1 MSGNAFTRDMI
12 LRANTALIQG
22 RSPDTSA
29 LPESVKT
36 IIRETRVD
44 PAAVESAFAKAM
56 RKVSASERQDD

>member
-1 MSGNAFTRDMI
+1 MSSNAFTRDMI

-22 RSPDTSA
+22 RAPDTSS

-44 PAAVESAFAKAM
+44 RVAVESAFVRAM
-56 RKVSASERQDD
+56 NRREK

>member
-12 LRANTALIQG
+12 LKANTALIQG

-36 IIRETRVD
+36 IIRETHFGRQD
-44 PAAVESAFAKAM
+44 VESAFAKAM
-56 RKVSASERQDD
+56 NRRGK